1 MLNFVVIERFVTEEY
16 DRMIDVVSGVSIADA
31 VVNFRKTLFAE
42 VGNVSFEKVGDVVVV
57 EVENGDEIETFEF
70 YELK

>member
-31 VVNFRKTLFAE
+31 VVNFRKMLFAE

-57 EVENGDEIETFEF
+57 EVENGDEIEIFEF